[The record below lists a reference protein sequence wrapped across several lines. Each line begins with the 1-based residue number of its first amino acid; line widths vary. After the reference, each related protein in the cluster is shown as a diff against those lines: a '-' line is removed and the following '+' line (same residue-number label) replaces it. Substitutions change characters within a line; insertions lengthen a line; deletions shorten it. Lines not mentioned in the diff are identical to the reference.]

1 MTLVFESDLSEVKYM
16 IPAHVAAAT
25 GNRPEKIIPAETGKL
40 SSGDKFVLVALADN
54 AADDGGSI
62 YPSIETLVKKTQMS
76 ERGCQIALRH
86 LEAAGING
94 EHPEGLLV
102 LEHEEHTLWMAKGF
116 LRKTRTYRL
125 NVDLLATFRPPEGKK
140 AEGAVS
146 AGLVGGRGHQVRGG
160 GGSECGVDPA
170 VSAPDSSV
178 VTVHRNQKKQKHNPA
193 PDDGAAERAQAVQ
206 GGLLLEA
213 VVVEAG
219 FDPAPPGSA
228 APPSPPAAA
237 APAVSKVV
245 NLEYPAAFETYWKA
259 LPEKAQACG
268 KKAAFEKWKKALKDG
283 ASGDEI
289 MAGLDRWKASRQWA
303 DGFINHA
310 TTWLH
315 QERWKVHP
323 EAAGSNRPAT
333 PAVGRQSFTPADYA
347 GHTTGDYKR

>member
-1 MTLVFESDLSEVKYM
+1 VSVRLMNLVFEADLAEAKYT
-16 IPAHVAAAT
+16 IPAHIIPAT
-25 GNRPEKIIPAETGKL
+25 SKSPEKIVPEEVGAI

-54 AADDGGSI
+54 AADDGSSI
-62 YPSIETLVKKTQMS
+62 YPSVETLMKKTQMS

-86 LEAAGING
+86 IQGAK
-94 EHPEGLLV
+94 LLD
-102 LEHEEHTLWMAKGF
+102 LEHEEHTLWTPKG
-116 LRKTRTYRL
+116 LRRTRTYRL
-125 NVDLLATFRPPEGKK
+125 NVDFLATFRRPEVKK
-140 AEGAVS
+140 VEGALS

-178 VTVHRNQKKQKHNPA
+178 VTVHRNHQKKQKHNPA
-193 PDDGAAERAQAVQ
+193 PDGGAAEQAQAVQ

-228 APPSPPAAA
+228 EPPSPPAAA

-283 ASGDEI
+283 ASVDEI
-289 MAGLDRWKASRQWA
+289 MAGLDRWKVSRQWA

-315 QERWKVHP
+315 QERWKVQP